1 MIKMLKKNTVS
12 ILGSTGSI
20 GTNTLNVISSNQ
32 KKFSVLSLSSKNNIN
47 LLTKQSV
54 LYKPKIV
61 AIQNKDKYKDLKNN
75 LFGKRIK
82 VVAGDEGVIECTDKK
97 VDITVASIVGIAGLK
112 PTLNSINN
120 SSKLCLANKECLV
133 SAGYFFMK
141 KISRSNCKLLPI
153 DSEHNAIFQLCDF
166 KKKNNVESIT
176 LTASGGPFRKHN
188 LKKLKKVSLKNAL
201 KHPNWK
207 MGNKITIDSATMMNK
222 AFEIIEAFHLFNL
235 KLNQI
240 KVVVHPES
248 IIHSLVNF
256 KDGSTTALLCDHD
269 MRIPIFYALYW
280 PSRESFNVKK
290 IDLFKIRNLS
300 FEKPNIHLIDSIN
313 LAYYVLKKGGP
324 YSLIFN
330 AANEVAVKFFL
341 KQKIKFMDIIK
352 IVKKIISISKKH
364 SINNLED
371 IYSVDKYIRELTED
385 YIFKTYGNCN

>member
-1 MIKMLKKNTVS
+1 MSSKKKYVS

-20 GTNTLNVISSNQ
+20 GTSTLNVIKSNEN
-32 KKFSVLSLSSKNNIN
+32 KFCVFSLSSKDNVN
-47 LLTKQSV
+47 LLTKQCKI
-54 LYKPKIV
+54 YKPRFV
-61 AIQNKDKYKDLKNN
+61 SIQNKNKYTELKNN
-75 LFGKRIK
+75 LFGSKIK
-82 VVAGDEGVIECTDKK
+82 IFAGDDGILELTNNYVDIVVA
-97 VDITVASIVGIAGLK
+97 AIVGIAGLK
-112 PTLNSINN
+112 PTFNFI
-120 SSKLCLANKECLV
+120 KKCKRLCLANKECLV
-133 SAGYFFMK
+133 SAGNFFMK
-141 KISRSNCKLLPI
+141 NIKKYKCELIPL
-153 DSEHNAIFQLCDF
+153 DSEHNAIFQLCNFEKEKTID
-166 KKKNNVESIT
+166 SIT
-176 LTASGGPFRKHN
+176 LTASGGPFRN
-188 LKKLKKVSLKNAL
+188 YSLKKLKKASLKNAL
-201 KHPNWK
+201 NHPNWK

-313 LAYYVLKKGGP
+313 LAYYVLKKGGS